1 MSELN
6 FRTVI
11 LDGAN
16 IIHDN
21 LDNGDTTLEP
31 KRLRSAIEHC
41 EKKGWETVAVLK
53 HGTYWYAKTHPDVLE
68 EGDFEI
74 LKEMKDG
81 GKFELISQKDE
92 DIYWIDLALEKE
104 GYIITHD
111 TFKDKKGEKRE
122 RSLYPDRPWD
132 EIDGRTLSYSFI
144 SGNFICPDLPKK
156 PEFIPDN
163 SVAKLHEEIGQLKIQ
178 LEEERAKNRALSA
191 QLKASKSAKT
201 DHDDE
206 IVDVFERLLGEG
218 EEILVSNL
226 HVELARRICGHTG
239 AQNNWPEGWANDV
252 KEKLGFPRKKKF
264 TSFIEDISQIV
275 TNHTNHRIEFNSNR
289 TRIKYAL

>member
-1 MSELN
+1 M
-6 FRTVI
+6 I

-16 IIHDN
+16 IIHNN
-21 LDNGDTTLEP
+21 LKNGDTTLEP

-41 EKKGWETVAVLK
+41 EKKGWETFAVLK
-53 HGTYWYAKTHPDVLE
+53 QGTYWYAKTHPDVLE

-74 LKEMKDG
+74 LKEMKVS
-81 GKFELISQKDE
+81 GKIELISQKDE
-92 DIYWIDLALEKE
+92 DIYWIDLALETD

-111 TFKDKKGEKRE
+111 KFKDKKGEKRE

-132 EIDGRTLSYSFI
+132 EIDRRTISYSFI
-144 SGNFICPDLPKK
+144 SGNFICPNLPKK
-156 PEFIPDN
+156 PEVIPDN

-191 QLKASKSAKT
+191 QLKASESAKT

-206 IVDVFERLLGEG
+206 IVEVFEELLGDGG
-218 EEILVSNL
+218 EINISTLNT
-226 HVELARRICGHTG
+226 ELAKRILGIQEANTKF
-239 AQNNWPEGWANDV
+239 WPKGWAKDL

-264 TSFIEDISQIV
+264 ISFIEDISQLV
-275 TNHTNHRIEFNSNR
+275 TNHTNRRIEFTSNR